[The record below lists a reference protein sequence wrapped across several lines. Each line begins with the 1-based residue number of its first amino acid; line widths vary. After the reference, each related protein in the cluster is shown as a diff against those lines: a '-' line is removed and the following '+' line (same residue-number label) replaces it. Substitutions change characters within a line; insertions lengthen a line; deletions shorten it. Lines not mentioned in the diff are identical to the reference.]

1 VNAATGRASLAIGA
15 ALVGGAVLL
24 ALAALAGAFD
34 GALVID
40 VGQRLRPPSAAH
52 WFGTD
57 ALGRDVLALIAS
69 GACTSLWVAFAAV
82 AVGVLAGVPLGL
94 VAAARGGLP
103 DEIVARTGDLVFA
116 FPSLLLAVLLSAAL
130 GPGATTAVVAIGVFN
145 VPVFARLVRG
155 KALSLMTRDF
165 VLAARLA
172 GRSRIAIALEHLLP
186 NVAATVIVQAT
197 IQLSLAIVAEAGLS
211 YVGLGVQPPAA
222 SWGRMLN
229 DAQTLVGQAPWLAA
243 FPGLAL
249 ALTVLG
255 LNLLG
260 DALGARFELRGSRA
274 TP

>member
-1 VNAATGRASLAIGA
+1 MPLAT
-15 ALVGGAVLL
+15 
-24 ALAALAGAFD
+24 
-34 GALVID
+34 
-40 VGQRLRPPSAAH
+40 SAR
-52 WFGTD
+52 G
-57 ALGRDVLALIAS
+57 
-69 GACTSLWVAFAAV
+69 TSLWVALAAV
-82 AVGVLAGVPLGL
+82 LVGVVVGVPLGL
-94 VAAARGGLP
+94 VGAARGGLP
-103 DEIVARTGDLVFA
+103 DENVARTGDLVFA

-130 GPGATTAVVAIGVFN
+130 GPGALTAVVAIGVFN

-165 VLAARLA
+165 VLAARLS
-172 GRSRIAIALEHLLP
+172 GRGRTAIALEHLLP
-186 NVAATVIVQAT
+186 NVAVLVIVQAT

-260 DALGARFELRGSRA
+260 DALGARFA
-274 TP
+274 THRSGEAP